1 MDPLLSWRAGVQL
14 VALNLQTVD
23 LPTQLH
29 YALFERGGGFGYVLK
44 PAEMREPHH
53 APSDAENATTA
64 DGKAED
70 APTANA
76 KSWRESAGRDSAPD
90 GYISGDLTRGM
101 AVRLRGG
108 PKTTEEHAAEASPR
122 LMRLTRLTEHATEEP
137 PRTAVD
143 ISPPRDA
150 RQEGGVKLDP
160 ATGKFTMDNVRAERR
175 AVLEEIE
182 SSRRSRAPEMRAVL
196 EKMEKTTSAKEA
208 CARSTGDSLNS
219 DNPPTE
225 DAGTAFS
232 TSAAIA
238 NGLNPVFHELVHC
251 LAAEPNETVLK
262 LGIVDADVEVAFATV
277 VLGLLRPGYRSV
289 QLRSRHGTR
298 IRLCSLLVHIEL
310 ANELSPIT
318 SQRDLMLEMRRQQL
332 VISEQEKVQLKVLL
346 RPAIC
351 EE

>member
-1 MDPLLSWRAGVQL
+1 
-14 VALNLQTVD
+14 
-23 LPTQLH
+23 
-29 YALFERGGGFGYVLK
+29 
-44 PAEMREPHH
+44 MREPHH
-53 APSDAENATTA
+53 VPSDAENATTA

-160 ATGKFTMDNVRAERR
+160 ATGKFTMDNVPPEMR

-196 EKMEKTTSAKEA
+196 EEMEKTTSAKEVGSSSA
-208 CARSTGDSLNS
+208 GDGSDGEVVVGGGVEGGGKSEIDGPGHGSGDPCQGGKGEGEGARCKP
-219 DNPPTE
+219 NPIPNGKYQSQTVN
-225 DAGTAFS
+225 TAVS
-232 TSAAIA
+232 TSRGWHSSVPASWLSTASSTPSFTA
-238 NGLNPVFHELVHC
+238 
-251 LAAEPNETVLK
+251 LAHRNSASSALPRPSLP
-262 LGIVDADVEVAFATV
+262 ATSPKV
-277 VLGLLRPGYRSV
+277 
-289 QLRSRHGTR
+289 TR
-298 IRLCSLLVHIEL
+298 L
-310 ANELSPIT
+310 
-318 SQRDLMLEMRRQQL
+318 
-332 VISEQEKVQLKVLL
+332 
-346 RPAIC
+346 
-351 EE
+351 